1 MLISQGGKPHAFRLS
16 INLVLLINFVSNYVL
31 ITLST

>member
-16 INLVLLINFVSNYVL
+16 I
-31 ITLST
+31 